1 MSIGQLLTRASY
13 LGALVCLSL
22 GCSANSGAASADGG
36 QADQSAPSTTLDDGG
51 QPPLNT
57 GGGPDCAGP
66 CCPIPQA
73 GAACDAGDQDA
84 SCSTSVSCGSGNGP
98 SLTLPFNLVCDGQKW
113 GAVGGY
119 CGDGG
124 LADNGCP
131 TAQPQNGAEC
141 ALDSG
146 TSCQYGLV
154 CDTMCDAGAVIATAD
169 AGAQLAGDG
178 AAPSGSGMAG
188 TGCTTVFGRV
198 GPAICQSGQW
208 QTQSLGT
215 CP

>member
-1 MSIGQLLTRASY
+1 MNIGQSLACASC

-22 GCSANSGAASADGG
+22 GCGSSSRAASTDGG
-36 QADQSAPSTTLDDGG
+36 GADQSAPSTSDDGG
-51 QPPLNT
+51 QQPPNT
-57 GGGPDCAGP
+57 GGAPDCAGP
-66 CCPIPQA
+66 CCPTPQT
-73 GAACDAGDQDA
+73 GAACGAGEEDA
-84 SCSTSVSCGSGNGP
+84 SCPTSVSCGGGSGAT
-98 SLTLPFNLVCDGQKW
+98 LTLPFNVVCDGQKW
-113 GAVGGY
+113 VAVGGD

-124 LADNGCP
+124 VADNACP
-131 TAQPQNGAEC
+131 TGQPQNGATS

-154 CDTMCDAGAVIATAD
+154 CNTMCDAGAVMPAAD
-169 AGAQLAGDG
+169 AGAQPTGDG
-178 AAPSGSGMAG
+178 AASSGSAMAG
-188 TGCTTVFGRV
+188 TACTTVFGRV